1 MGFDDLTMEILT
13 DRLKLR
19 EFIPDDWRAVQAYRK
34 DPRYRR
40 YYPIERATEAA
51 ARAFVQ
57 GLIEEQTHQ
66 PRTTYQFA
74 IELLENGKLIGNAG
88 IRLRSLGKR
97 QPEAR
102 QADIGYEIN
111 PRYWGKGYASE
122 AAGAVVQFGFETLQ
136 VHRIWAEC
144 LAENRAS
151 ARVLEKLGMRLEGRL
166 REDDYFKGRW
176 WDTLIYAILEDEW
189 RAER

>member
-1 MGFDDLTMEILT
+1 MEILT

-19 EFIPDDWRAVQAYRK
+19 EFVPEDWRAVQTYRK

-40 YYPIERATEAA
+40 FYPILRASEAA
-51 ARAFVQ
+51 TRAFVQ
-57 GLIEEQTHQ
+57 GIIEEQSRR

-74 IELLENGKLIGNAG
+74 IELGENGRLIGNVG
-88 IRLRSLGKR
+88 IRLGKR

-102 QADIGYEIN
+102 QADLGYELD
-111 PRYWGKGYASE
+111 PRYWGKGYANE
-122 AAGAVVQFGFETLQ
+122 AARAVVNFGFETLQ

-144 LAENRAS
+144 LAENQAS

-166 REDDYFKGRW
+166 REDEYFKGRW

>member
-1 MGFDDLTMEILT
+1 MEILT

-19 EFIPDDWRAVQAYRK
+19 EFIPEDWQAVQTYHK
-34 DPRYRR
+34 DPSYRR
-40 YYPIERATEAA
+40 YYPVWCATEAA

-57 GLIEEQTHQ
+57 GLIEEQSRH

-74 IELLENGKLIGNAG
+74 IELGENGRLIGSVG
-88 IRLRSLGKR
+88 IRLRSLGRR

-102 QADIGYEIN
+102 QADIGYELD

-122 AAGAVVQFGFETLQ
+122 AARAVVSFGFEALQ

-144 LAENRAS
+144 LADNQAS

-166 REDDYFKGRW
+166 REDEYFKGRW

-189 RAER
+189 RGER

>member
-1 MGFDDLTMEILT
+1 MEILT
-13 DRLKLR
+13 ERLKLR
-19 EFIPDDWRAVQAYRK
+19 EFVAEDWRAVQEYHK

-40 YYPIERATEAA
+40 YYPITYASEAV

-57 GLIEEQTHQ
+57 GFIDEQTRI
-66 PRTTYQFA
+66 PRTNYQFA
-74 IELLENGKLIGNAG
+74 IELLANGRLIGNVG
-88 IRLRSLGKR
+88 IRLRSLGRR

-102 QADIGYEIN
+102 QADIGYELN
-111 PRYWGKGYASE
+111 PRYWGKGYATE
-122 AAGAVVQFGFETLQ
+122 AARAAVDFGFATLQ